1 LFFSGLDN
9 SIDDEISILN
19 PIIDGI
25 RKKDPYKIVWIPIVE
40 KWTNDLQKKFEQLL
54 MPKRLWYIVQHFSS
68 VVGIKFIKEEWKFE
82 NRPIVVV
89 MNPQRKV
96 AHQNAL
102 HMIRVWGINAYPFT
116 KEVEQHLL
124 KESNW
129 IEYIMA
135 GIHPSLQKWVRL
147 F

>member
-1 LFFSGLDN
+1 LQ
-9 SIDDEISILN
+9 
-19 PIIDGI
+19 PIRIEVKFI
-25 RKKDPYKIVWIPIVE
+25 RKKDPYKIVWILIVE
-40 KWTNDLQKKFEQLL
+40 KWTNDLRKKFEQLL
-54 MPKRLWYIVQHFSS
+54 MPKRSWYIVQHFSS
-68 VVGIKFIKEEWKFE
+68 TVGIKFIKEEWKFE

-89 MNPQRKV
+89 MNPQGKV